1 MEYQTYF
8 NLNCEKFAQSLCAK
22 SYGQLTYQQA
32 EAVNDAVASEF
43 FTLLD
48 NGLI

>member
-8 NLNCEKFAQSLCAK
+8 NLNCEKFAQSLCGK
-22 SYGQLTYQQA
+22 SYGQLTFEQA
-32 EAVNDAVASEF
+32 DTVNDAVASEF